1 MSALKKAARLKKEAF
16 AALDASKKG
25 TTVRVNYNDLI
36 DVCLAFE
43 EASNGD
49 YANLDFSNEIN
60 FRRYM
65 GLSKILDRI
74 ADIVP
79 VDSKVWQLCF
89 SEYKPEFNVDPDQ
102 VLAELALRE

>member
-1 MSALKKAARLKKEAF
+1 MSALAKAAILKKQAF
-16 AALDASKKG
+16 AALDTSKKG
-25 TTVRVNYNDLI
+25 KTVRVDYNDLI
-36 DVCLAFE
+36 DVCNALE
-43 EASNGD
+43 EASKGD

-79 VDSKVWQLCF
+79 VDSKVWNLCF
-89 SEYKPEFNVDPDQ
+89 SEYKPEFNVDPDE
-102 VLAELALRE
+102 VLADLALRE